1 MPPVKFV
8 HNTEDTVWTV
18 KDEHDMVNIA
28 FDIRDM
34 YKMEIRAGVVD
45 INYRV
50 AFGEIRG
57 YVRTID
63 GKKYVLDN
71 KMGMGEDKA
80 LRF

>member
-1 MPPVKFV
+1 MPPVKFA

-18 KDEHDMVNIA
+18 RDEHDMVNIA

-34 YKMEIRAGVVD
+34 YRMEIHAGVVD
-45 INYRV
+45 INYHV

-57 YVRTID
+57 YVRGMD
-63 GKKYVLDN
+63 GKKYVLDDQ
-71 KMGMGEDKA
+71 MGMGEDKT